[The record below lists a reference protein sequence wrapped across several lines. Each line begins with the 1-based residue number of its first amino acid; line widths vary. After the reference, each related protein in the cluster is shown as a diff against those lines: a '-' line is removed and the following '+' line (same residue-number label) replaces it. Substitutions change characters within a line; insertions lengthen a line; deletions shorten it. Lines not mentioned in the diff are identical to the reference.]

1 MANSTAVEQRIVD
14 EGSPNI
20 HGVDPFSGA
29 FCTFIPIAEL
39 VGNNGLGP
47 TLDLKVY
54 HTSGRGTH
62 YLKNC
67 SIRFNHAY
75 FYENLLPTLYRKN
88 FGKIYLENGA
98 SWTWDGKSDIALPTS
113 LSAGIASNLNS
124 HIKVEN
130 KNVLPNS

>member
-62 YLKNC
+62 YLENC

-75 FYENLLPTLYRKN
+75 FYEDLLPTLPSNN
-88 FGKIYLENGA
+88 FGEIYLENGA
-98 SWTWDGKSDIALPTS
+98 S
-113 LSAGIASNLNS
+113 
-124 HIKVEN
+124 
-130 KNVLPNS
+130 

>member
-1 MANSTAVEQRIVD
+1 MNIDSINPLESGITLKQSSLPCIILSTEAAYFLRSFQMANSTAVEQRVVD

-54 HTSGRGTH
+54 HTSGAAPTTSKIVVSD
-62 YLKNC
+62 LTMLIFTKT
-67 SIRFNHAY
+67 
-75 FYENLLPTLYRKN
+75 FYQHFRAT
-88 FGKIYLENGA
+88 I
-98 SWTWDGKSDIALPTS
+98 
-113 LSAGIASNLNS
+113 SA
-124 HIKVEN
+124 KFT
-130 KNVLPNS
+130 